1 MKPAPFYTDIELFQ
15 QFKSGNRQAFEQ
27 IYKRYWTHLLSEA
40 FRLTGS
46 RAESKDLVQDIF
58 ISLFQKASRIDIKYS
73 FRAYLYQ
80 TLRYKIIN
88 SKRDKLIH
96 HHCHHEI
103 YYRQAG
109 ENVFSNT
116 LETKELNTH
125 LHIAINGLPK
135 KCKQVFLL
143 SREGDYSHKA
153 ISRELNIS
161 TSTVEKHI
169 VKALKIL
176 RLKLNYNEMPA

>member
-1 MKPAPFYTDIELFQ
+1 MNPVNYYTDIELFQ
-15 QFKSGNRQAFEQ
+15 QFKKGHMIAFEE
-27 IYKRYWTHLLSEA
+27 IYNRYWASLLKEA

-46 RAESKDLVQDIF
+46 RAESKDIVQDIF
-58 ISLFQKASRIDIKYS
+58 VSLFQKADRIEIKFS
-73 FRAYLYQ
+73 FKAYLYQ

-88 SKRDKLIH
+88 CKRDHLIH
-96 HHCHHEI
+96 THCHDEI
-103 YYRQAG
+103 YHRSIG
-109 ENVFSNT
+109 ENVFPNT
-116 LETKELNTH
+116 LETKELNRH
-125 LHIAINGLPK
+125 LHTAIAGLPK

-153 ISRELNIS
+153 ISRQLNIS

-176 RLKLNYNEMPA
+176 RGKLNYQEMLA